1 MLFYL
6 VTALISAL
14 RIKLK
19 HIYNKIKIRMGEGE
33 GEKRLFLI
41 EVRGPWKWY
50 IKETLKPITQ

>member
-19 HIYNKIKIRMGEGE
+19 HIYNKIKIRTGEGE

-41 EVRGPWKWY
+41 EVRGP
-50 IKETLKPITQ
+50 